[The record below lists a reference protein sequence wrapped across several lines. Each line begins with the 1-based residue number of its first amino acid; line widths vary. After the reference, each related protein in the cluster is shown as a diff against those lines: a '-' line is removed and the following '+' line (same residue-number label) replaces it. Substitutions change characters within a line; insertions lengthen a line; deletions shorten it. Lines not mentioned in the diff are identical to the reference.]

1 MDETT
6 LAYIN
11 LYGVLGAIPALT
23 ERVPLCAKIL
33 GKSSV
38 SICFAVKNGPCA
50 TLVFKDG
57 RCTFHDGE
65 DEDCTI
71 KLPFSS
77 PSKFNGMINGTVTPI
92 PTKGLTHVSFLLG
105 KFKKITDLLEL
116 YLRPTEEK
124 TADPDF
130 MKKSTLI
137 MFGVIVNAAAQIGN
151 YDKIGRFSASNM
163 VDGVIKIEVEN
174 EIKSAIGVKD
184 HTLTVPDKIPR
195 KIMSYM
201 SFCDLDTARAV
212 FDGKMNSVAA
222 VGEGKIKM
230 GGMIS
235 QIDNLN
241 RLLSRVE
248 IYLK

>member
-1 MDETT
+1 MDQTT

-11 LYGVLGAIPALT
+11 MYAVLGAIPALT
-23 ERVPLCAKIL
+23 EHVPLCAKIL
-33 GKSSV
+33 GKSSAA
-38 SICFAVKNGPCA
+38 ICFSVKNGPCA
-50 TLVFKDG
+50 TLFFRDG
-57 RCTFHDGE
+57 RCTLRE
-65 DEDCTI
+65 DEEDCTI

-77 PSKFNGMINGTVTPI
+77 PEKFNGMIAGTVTPV
-92 PTKGLTHVSFLLG
+92 PTKGITQLPFLLG
-105 KFKKITDLLEL
+105 KFKKITDLLEM
-116 YLRPTEEK
+116 YLRPAGDKLSDEK
-124 TADPDF
+124 F
-130 MKKSTLI
+130 MRKSTLI
-137 MFGVIVNAAAQIGN
+137 MFGVIVRAAAQIAN
-151 YDKIGRFSASNM
+151 HDKIGRFSASNM

-174 EIKSAIGVKD
+174 EIKAALSVKG
-184 HTLTVPDKIPR
+184 HTLSVLDKIPR

-201 SFCDLDTARAV
+201 SFCDLGTARAV

-222 VGEGKIKM
+222 VGEGKIRM